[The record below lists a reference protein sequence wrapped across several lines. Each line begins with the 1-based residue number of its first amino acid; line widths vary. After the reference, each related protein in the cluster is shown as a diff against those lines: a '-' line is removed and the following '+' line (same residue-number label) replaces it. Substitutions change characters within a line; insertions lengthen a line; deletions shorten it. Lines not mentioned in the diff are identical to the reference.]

1 MICKDRAEVRSK
13 KQEARSKR
21 NLFSC
26 LLPLVSCLLF
36 FRSANAEDSLLRES
50 VRFIKDGDYQGAI
63 QILDSIKERY
73 AGTGWEERSIYLSA
87 HIYMKTGLFED
98 ALKSFKK
105 VADGYPPLS
114 DYAEY
119 NMARIYTEKGEYQMA
134 FDILNSLLEK
144 HPLTRL
150 KARAKFDMARNIL
163 MLKDFANALK
173 EIKNFIAEF
182 PSDERITE
190 GYLCLAQSLEGLG
203 EKIEAYNTYKF
214 LYYNYPLDP
223 INEIAL
229 NKILEIKRDESIK
242 FPPADKRE
250 EIKRIEEL
258 IKGKNYNMAISE
270 LVEMSKKYKYD
281 PFREMVLF
289 NLAIAY
295 KYSRSDSK
303 CIQTLH
309 DFFRNFPESP
319 RAAEGL
325 YMMSKLYWNTGDTK
339 KAIYYSNAIMS
350 KFPKSVWAG
359 KALYIK
365 ARIAEDE
372 VKSDEAIELY
382 SRLLKFREPKELAE
396 EAAWRIGWIYYQKD
410 DYHNAIENF
419 RKGIE
424 LFQNSQYADS
434 LLYWIGR
441 AGEKS
446 ENAEIAIQS
455 YQRLVTEYPYTYYG
469 HRGYERLA
477 EYGIRNTEY
486 GMQNAGP
493 EILEPEHET
502 PTPESKTPDMEY
514 RFDET
519 GKYHI
524 ERAQELIE
532 MGFLED
538 AREEIKFIPLSDEVA
553 SLLFVSRLYS
563 KAEAY
568 TDSLATQNR
577 ILDKLKNGEQGR
589 LTNEF
594 WSLSYPLSY
603 WEIVLRSSSE
613 NDIDP
618 LLILSVIRQES
629 VFNKSVISKAN
640 AYGLMQLVPQ
650 TGERIYRIIWGGE
663 FKTDLLFEPE
673 INIEIGARHL
683 SELHQVYNGNLVYA
697 IATYN
702 AGPIP
707 VRKWVEN
714 FSSLPNDE
722 FIEKITYPETRG
734 YVKKVLRNYENYKR
748 IYGKSGKEDK
758 GCNGGGC

>member
-1 MICKDRAEVRSK
+1 MIYTHKSEVRSQK
-13 KQEARSKR
+13 SEAGSKR

-36 FRSANAEDSLLRES
+36 FQSANAEDSPLREP
-50 VRFIKDGDYQGAI
+50 VMLIKDGDYQGAI
-63 QILDSIKERY
+63 QMLDSVKERY
-73 AGTGWEERSIYLSA
+73 AGTGWENRSIYLSA

-98 ALKSFKK
+98 ALIFFKR
-105 VADGYPPLS
+105 VADEYPPLS

-150 KARAKFDMARNIL
+150 KARAKFEMVRNIL

-182 PSDERITE
+182 PSDERIAE

-229 NKILEIKRDESIK
+229 NKILDMKRDESIE

-250 EIKRIEEL
+250 EIKRVEEL
-258 IKGKNYNMAISE
+258 IKGKKYNMAIDE
-270 LVEMSKKYKYD
+270 LTGMSKKYRYD
-281 PFREMVLF
+281 PFREIVLF
-289 NLAIAY
+289 NLAVAY
-295 KYSRSDSK
+295 KFSGNDSK
-303 CIQTLH
+303 SIQTVHEFL
-309 DFFRNFPESP
+309 RNFPDSP
-319 RAAEGL
+319 RHAEGL
-325 YMMSKLYWNTGDTK
+325 YMMPKLYWNSGDTK
-339 KAIYYSNAIMS
+339 KAIYYCNIIMS

-359 KALYIK
+359 RALYIK

-382 SRLLKFREPKELAE
+382 SRLLKFREPRELAE
-396 EAAWRIGWIYYQKD
+396 ESAWRIGWIYYQKG

-446 ENAEIAIQS
+446 ENTEIAIQS
-455 YQRLVTEYPYTYYG
+455 YQKLVTEYPYTYYG
-469 HRGYERLA
+469 HRGYEKLA
-477 EYGIRNTEY
+477 EY
-486 GMQNAGP
+486 GMQNTGA
-493 EILEPEHET
+493 EILEPKYET
-502 PTPESKTPDMEY
+502 PTPEPKTSDMEY

-524 ERAQELIE
+524 ERVQEFIE

-577 ILDKLKNGEQGR
+577 ILDKLENGEQHR
-589 LTNEF
+589 LTREF

-640 AYGLMQLVPQ
+640 AYGLMQLIPQ

-683 SELHQVYNGNLVYA
+683 SELRQIYNGNLVYA

-702 AGPIP
+702 AGPTP

-758 GCNGGGC
+758 GCNGGEC

>member
-1 MICKDRAEVRSK
+1 MNLYKRLRFRLRLRFNTFKSVVSAFICV
-13 KQEARSKR
+13 Q
-21 NLFSC
+21 F
-26 LLPLVSCLLF
+26 LF
-36 FRSANAEDSLLRES
+36 FQSANAEDSPLREP

-105 VADGYPPLS
+105 VADEYPPLS

-144 HPLTRL
+144 HSLTRL
-150 KARAKFDMARNIL
+150 KAKAKFDMARNIL

-173 EIKNFIAEF
+173 EIKNFIVEF
-182 PSDERITE
+182 PSDERIAE
-190 GYLCLAQSLEGLG
+190 GYLCLAQSLERLG

-229 NKILEIKRDESIK
+229 NKILEMKRDESIK

-319 RAAEGL
+319 RVAEGL

-382 SRLLKFREPKELAE
+382 SRLLKFREPRELAE
-396 EAAWRIGWIYYQKD
+396 EAAWRIGWIYYQKG

-446 ENAEIAIQS
+446 ENTEIAIQS

-469 HRGYERLA
+469 HRGYEKLV
-477 EYGIRNTEY
+477 EY
-486 GMQNAGP
+486 GMYNIGA
-493 EILEPEHET
+493 EILEPE
-502 PTPESKTPDMEY
+502 SKTSDMEY

-538 AREEIKFIPLSDEVA
+538 AREEIKFIPLSSDEVA

-577 ILDKLKNGEQGR
+577 ILDKLKNGEQER

-640 AYGLMQLVPQ
+640 AYGLMQLIPQ

-683 SELHQVYNGNLVYA
+683 SELRQVYNGNLVYA